1 MVDSLVN
8 ALLGR
13 PQDHKILSK
22 ASMITFKDNIKEPLA
37 RLYFCKYCLELR
49 AEQSDQIQTEVDS
62 HFCMH
67 ALGTFFFL
75 YLILLTCLNF
85 KIMFHQQKQFSR
97 KISPGHFGNVQG
109 KVN

>member
-1 MVDSLVN
+1 MLQLRVDLAVK
-8 ALLGR
+8 ALFGR

-22 ASMITFKDNIKEPLA
+22 ASMITLKDNIKEPLA

-75 YLILLTCLNF
+75 FLIPLTCLNF
-85 KIMFHQQKQFSR
+85 
-97 KISPGHFGNVQG
+97 
-109 KVN
+109 

>member
-1 MVDSLVN
+1 MLQLRVDLPVK
-8 ALLGR
+8 ALFDR

-22 ASMITFKDNIKEPLA
+22 ASMITLKDNIKEPLA

-75 YLILLTCLNF
+75 YLNPLTCLNF
-85 KIMFHQQKQFSR
+85 
-97 KISPGHFGNVQG
+97 
-109 KVN
+109 